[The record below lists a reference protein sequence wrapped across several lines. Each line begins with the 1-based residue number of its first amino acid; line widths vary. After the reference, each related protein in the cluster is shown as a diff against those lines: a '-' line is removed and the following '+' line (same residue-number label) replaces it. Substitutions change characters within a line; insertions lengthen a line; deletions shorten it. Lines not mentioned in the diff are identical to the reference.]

1 MKKMKKLLAVILTF
15 AMVMGLGVTTFAATK
30 NDATITVNDEKGAL
44 LTSATLK
51 YAQVIKADQTTVTGW
66 NFVNNDV
73 ANAYKTAFGVT
84 DAQDAIKAM
93 IPAENVNATNLSKAQ
108 ANAVGKVTFATMS
121 NPQTVTAAGV
131 YLVMATEAGYTYN
144 IMSAYIGFG
153 EVTIDGTTYDYPS
166 LVDATL
172 TAKRSSIEVQKEVAD
187 TDNVTKTGDVLTYTV
202 KTNVPFINPTNTD
215 KTFWVYDELTG
226 AKYTEKTAATIT
238 LAGTP
243 VTTNYTFTYS
253 DNDTKF
259 AIDLSGMIDD
269 ANSNAGKEVVIT
281 YKVVVT
287 SDNDKITNTAT
298 AGHKDGDDFGSK
310 TVETYEGNITLTKTN
325 EDGSVKLAG
334 AGFEVRKD
342 NQTSDALK
350 FTKLSDG
357 VYKYDPNGDVTEIVT
372 VADGTVKVQGLDV
385 GTYYFKEIT
394 APKGY
399 SINTTDA
406 VAELK
411 LAEGT
416 TSASAVLTAT
426 TSMADTKLNAL
437 PSTGGIG
444 TTIFTIGG
452 CAIMIAAAYM
462 FFVSRRKEEQ

>member
-30 NDATITVNDEKGAL
+30 TSATITVNNATG
-44 LTSATLK
+44 ATLK
-51 YAQVIKADQTTVTGW
+51 YAQVIKADQKTVTGW
-66 NFVNNDV
+66 NFVNDDV

-84 DAQDAIKAM
+84 DAQAAIEAM
-93 IPAENVNATNLSKAQ
+93 IPAESVDATKLSVAQ
-108 ANAVGKVTFATMS
+108 ANAAGKVSFATMS

-131 YLVMATEAGYTYN
+131 YLVMATEEGYTYN

-153 EVTIDGTTYDYPS
+153 EVKIDENNSYDYPS

-172 TAKRSSIEVQKEVAD
+172 NAKKTTTKVEKVVND
-187 TDNVTKTGDVLTYTV
+187 TDNVTETGAVLTYTV
-202 KTNVPFINPTNTD
+202 KTNVPFINPTDTD

-226 AKYTEKTAATIT
+226 AKYTAKDEATIT

-243 VTTNYTFTYS
+243 VTANYTFAYS

-259 AIDLSGMIDD
+259 AIDLSNMIND
-269 ANSNAGKEVVIT
+269 ANSNAGKQVVIT

-298 AGHKDGDDFGSK
+298 AGHEGKDNFGSK

-325 EDGSVKLAG
+325 EDGGVKLAG

-342 NQTSDALK
+342 SQTSDALK

-357 VYKYDPNGDVTEIVT
+357 VYKYNPNGDVTEIVT

-416 TSASAVLTAT
+416 TSATAALTAT
-426 TSMADTKLNAL
+426 TNMKDTKLNAL

>member
-1 MKKMKKLLAVILTF
+1 MKKMKKLLAVLLTF
-15 AMVMGLGVTTFAATK
+15 AMVMGLGVTTLAATK
-30 NDATITVNDEKGAL
+30 TSATITVNDATG
-44 LTSATLK
+44 ATLK
-51 YAQVIKADQTTVTGW
+51 YAQVIQADQTTVTGW
-66 NFVNNDV
+66 NFVNDGV
-73 ANAYKTAFGVT
+73 AKAYKDAFGVT
-84 DAQDAIKAM
+84 DAQAAIQAM
-93 IPAENVNATNLSKAQ
+93 IPAADVDATKLSVAQ
-108 ANAVGKVTFATMS
+108 ANAVGSVTFAEMS

-172 TAKRSSIEVQKEVAD
+172 TAKKTPIKVEKVVDDA
-187 TDNVTKTGDVLTYTV
+187 DNVTKTGDVLTYTV
-202 KTNVPFINPTNTD
+202 KTNVPFIAPTDTD

-226 AKYTEKTAATIT
+226 AAYTDKTAAKITFAGTDVTANYTIT
-238 LAGTP
+238 
-243 VTTNYTFTYS
+243 YS
-253 DNDTKF
+253 ENDTKF

-287 SDNDKITNTAT
+287 SDNDTITNKAT
-298 AGHKDGDDFGSK
+298 AGHKDSDDYGSK
-310 TVETYEGNITLTKTN
+310 TVTTYEGNITLTKTN

-342 NQTSDALK
+342 DKNSAALT

-357 VYKYDPNGDVTEIVT
+357 VYKYDPKGSVTEVVT
-372 VADGTVKVQGLDV
+372 AADGTVKVQGLDV

-394 APKGY
+394 APEGY

-406 VAELK
+406 SATLELAANAKAE
-411 LAEGT
+411 
-416 TSASAVLTAT
+416 AVLTQTA
-426 TSMADTKLNAL
+426 SMADTKLSAL

-462 FFVSRRKEEQ
+462 FFANRRKEEQ